1 MIAASVVISTGQ
13 IIALAIP
20 ALIGVCLL
28 LMGLLQFANKQP
40 DYPAVSRIAALD
52 PGDAVVCGSAKGP
65 YTISSPIRGKAC
77 YLYRTAVWQ
86 QGKSQT
92 EGWQKLAEEILHVP
106 FFVDDKSGQL
116 LVEPLGASLEIPI
129 GLREEYSAASFY
141 GASTI
146 PPALIAFLARH
157 RITPISSILIEESW
171 IEPDSDVFVSGTVTE
186 NPGIEVRPL
195 IPKKRNGFNRDSK
208 ISNSPEPE
216 VVQLSSLT
224 CSTASDAMT
233 QQSRIAAALVKAG
246 IQNPNAWAAAGVAYP
261 GPASATA
268 VLQEEEHEPKKP
280 SEATSGFDLKPRLVM
295 MKSAEGVPFV
305 LSSRRIELPVRSSWR
320 KGIFLVGI
328 GGTLTLASFWI
339 FLTRFLR

>member
-1 MIAASVVISTGQ
+1 MIAASVVISSGQ

-20 ALIGVCLL
+20 ALIGVCVLL
-28 LMGLLQFANKQP
+28 IGLLQLANKQP
-40 DYPAVSRIAALD
+40 DFPALSRIAGID
-52 PGDAVVCGSAKGP
+52 PGDAMVCGPVTGP
-65 YTISSPIRGKAC
+65 YTISSPIGGKAC

-86 QGKSQT
+86 RERSQT
-92 EGWQKLAEEILHVP
+92 AGWKELAEETLHVP
-106 FFVDDKSGQL
+106 FFVGDQSGRL

-146 PPALIAFLARH
+146 PPALYAFLARH
-157 RITPISSILIEESW
+157 RITPTNSILIEESC
-171 IEPDSDVFVSGTVTE
+171 IEANSNLFVSGTVME

-195 IPKKRNGFNRDSK
+195 SPKKANGFKPGGKMSNRD
-208 ISNSPEPE
+208 EPE
-216 VVQLSSLT
+216 VVQLSSMT
-224 CSTASDAMT
+224 STTASDAKT
-233 QQSRIAAALVKAG
+233 QQSRIAAALLKAG

-268 VLQEEEHEPKKP
+268 VLQEEHPPEKP

-305 LSSRRIELPVRSSWR
+305 LSSRRIKLPAQSSRR
-320 KGIFLVGI
+320 KGLLLVSI

-339 FLTRFLR
+339 LLTRFLR